1 MVSKP
6 NMNPDNTP
14 IKGPTPLPLR
24 RLLNSSLQYLEPP
37 NPLTWLG
44 MSFDAKQTKQLWST
58 ISQSI
63 GQAIQRDKERAV
75 EAIKKLGKSTDPD
88 NDDDS

>member
-14 IKGPTPLPLR
+14 IKGPTPSPADAETP
-24 RLLNSSLQYLEPP
+24 SKTWTPK
-37 NPLTWLG
+37 PLTWLG
-44 MSFDAKQTKQLWST
+44 MSFDAQQTKQLWST

-63 GQAIQRDKERAV
+63 GQAIQKDKERAV

>member
-6 NMNPDNTP
+6 DMNPDNTP
-14 IKGPTPLPLR
+14 IKGPTP
-24 RLLNSSLQYLEPP
+24 PP
-37 NPLTWLG
+37 ADAAAPSKTWTPKPLTWLG
-44 MSFDAKQTKQLWST
+44 MTFDSQQTKQLWST

-63 GQAIQRDKERAV
+63 GQAIQKDKERAV